1 MTKKFMSLLLAVVM
15 VIGLMSTMGVQAAG
29 GTTYLVDD
37 FENYNSD
44 DVWYDSA
51 SGTTGVGV
59 YDKNNVRKWRA
70 NGSIRAE
77 IVTMPGYDGDT
88 TQAMKITLANH
99 DGKMGGEER
108 FYAYGGTA
116 NTTGIQVVE
125 AKFYIPD
132 GAAIKRFSF
141 GQIRKYGAQ
150 LDLSADDNDVDNDC
164 FSIRNKWVKITLV
177 VNLDTDESIV
187 YINDNVASY
196 HEYSV
201 TKSIFPSYLQVAE
214 ATEGSSVIL
223 DDVVMY
229 HTPSATTA
237 SSNYANQD
245 SVVVTDK
252 PTINFTEMLLNTEIN
267 DVATISDANIIMT
280 TSDADGSQNIP
291 KTWEVSDDNKSI
303 TIKPNADLEKG
314 TSYKVKLTGLKD
326 MYDVIIPDYEFT
338 FTTQDES
345 PIVVS
350 SAEFSKVSLT
360 TAGTPETTIST
371 LEEGYINA
379 RITIKNDRTIKEK
392 TQSLTVIA
400 VLKDGN
406 QITGFQ
412 FKEATLNPD
421 DTLSFDGGFWVTDA
435 DTQKIE
441 FYIWSS
447 LNGMFPLAENI
458 TFDKTGVKGL
468 AQ

>member
-15 VIGLMSTMGVQAAG
+15 VIGLMPTMGVQAAG

-77 IVTMPGYDGDT
+77 IVTMPGYDDDT
-88 TQAMKITLANH
+88 TQAMKITLATH

-108 FYAYGGTA
+108 FYAYGATA

-132 GAAIKRFSF
+132 ETPIKRFSF

-164 FSIRNKWVKITLV
+164 FSIRNKWTKITLV

-214 ATEGSSVIL
+214 ATVGSYVIL

-237 SSNYANQD
+237 SSTLAGLPD
-245 SVVVTDK
+245 IAVTAQPK
-252 PTINFTEMLLNTEIN
+252 VTFTEMLLNTEIN

-280 TSDADGSQNIP
+280 TSDGSKVIP

-338 FTTQDES
+338 FTTQEES

-360 TAGTPETTIST
+360 TAGTPETTIPT

-379 RITIKNDRTIKEK
+379 RITIKNDKAIKEK

-441 FYIWSS
+441 FYVWNS
-447 LNGMFPLAENI
+447 LYGMFPLAENI